1 MRPSYFILVA
11 LAALTSSLAARAGE
25 SGCDK
30 FAWPV
35 QAEQK
40 LLLNSE
46 KIAANSGKSFSGLP
60 GGPIELA
67 LVRIDQASF
76 KKPPERAPKKPDSF
90 AGFLM
95 IAAIPQGI
103 VQISLSRA
111 AWVDAIKEGRYLK
124 PAAHSG
130 ALGCPGIRKIVKFEL
145 QQGPVIFQ
153 LSGVQAN
160 NLALLIAPPSTP
172 YFLKE

>member
-1 MRPSYFILVA
+1 MRLSHIVLVA
-11 LAALTSSLAARAGE
+11 LATLMSSLAARAEE

-40 LLLNSE
+40 LLQRPD
-46 KIAANSGKSFSGLP
+46 KIAAQSGKSFSGLSN
-60 GGPIELA
+60 GPIELS
-67 LVRIDQASF
+67 LLRLNQAGF
-76 KKPPERAPKKPDSF
+76 DKPPERAPKNPDSF
-90 AGFLM
+90 AGFLKL
-95 IAAIPQGI
+95 AAIPAGV

-111 AWVDAIKEGRYLK
+111 AWIDAIQEGRYLK

-130 ALGCPGIRKIVKFEL
+130 ALDCPGIRKIVKFEL

-153 LSGVQAN
+153 LSGVEAN
-160 NLALLIAPPSTP
+160 SLALLIAPPSTP
-172 YFLKE
+172 

>member
-1 MRPSYFILVA
+1 MRPSYVILVA
-11 LAALTSSLAARAGE
+11 LAAITSSVTARAEE

-30 FAWPV
+30 FAWPI

-40 LLLNSE
+40 ILLNSQ

-60 GGPIELA
+60 SGPIELS
-67 LVRIDQASF
+67 LVRIDQAAF
-76 KKPPERAPKKPDSF
+76 EKPPERAPKNPDSF
-90 AGFLM
+90 AGFLR
-95 IAAIPQGI
+95 IAAMPSGV

-111 AWVDAIKEGRYLK
+111 AWVDAIQEGRYLK

-130 ALGCPGIRKIVKFEL
+130 ALDCPGIRKIVKFEL

-153 LSGVQAN
+153 LSGVEAN
-160 NLALLIAPPSTP
+160 SLALLIAPPSTP
-172 YFLKE
+172 

>member
-1 MRPSYFILVA
+1 MRPSYFTLVA
-11 LAALTSSLAARAGE
+11 LAALTSSLAARAEE

-30 FAWPV
+30 FAWLI

-40 LLLNSE
+40 LVLNSQ

-60 GGPIELA
+60 GGPIELS
-67 LVRIDQASF
+67 LVRTDQAAF
-76 KKPPERAPKKPDSF
+76 EKPPERAPKNPDSF

-95 IAAIPQGI
+95 IAAMPSGV
-103 VQISLSRA
+103 VQLNLSRA
-111 AWVDAIKEGRYLK
+111 AWVDAIQEGRYLK

-130 ALGCPGIRKIVKFEL
+130 ALDCPGIRKIVKFEL

-153 LSGVQAN
+153 LSGVEAN

-172 YFLKE
+172 